1 MIDIANEARRSL
13 SVVVQAGGQS
23 RRMGSNKALMVFQGQ
38 PLIERVVQRVAP
50 ISAET
55 LLTAN
60 SAELFAFLNKRI
72 EQDILP
78 GLGALGGLY
87 TALQGVQ
94 TPYAAVVACD
104 MPFIRTDVL
113 LRQFQ
118 LLVESGSDCVI
129 PETEHGLEPMHGVYR
144 VSTCASLVKAALKR
158 GEMQMRSWYKDA
170 HMLIIPL
177 ADLRQIDPKLES
189 FINVNTLEEFHQ
201 AEQHQK

>member
-1 MIDIANEARRSL
+1 LFFGVDPETVQRETLMIDIANEARRSL

-104 MPFIRTDVL
+104 MPFIRTEIG
-113 LRQFQ
+113 RASCR
-118 LLVESGSDCVI
+118 E
-129 PETEHGLEPMHGVYR
+129 R
-144 VSTCASLVKAALKR
+144 V
-158 GEMQMRSWYKDA
+158 
-170 HMLIIPL
+170 
-177 ADLRQIDPKLES
+177 
-189 FINVNTLEEFHQ
+189 
-201 AEQHQK
+201 

>member
-129 PETEHGLEPMHGVYR
+129 PETERGLEPMHGVYR